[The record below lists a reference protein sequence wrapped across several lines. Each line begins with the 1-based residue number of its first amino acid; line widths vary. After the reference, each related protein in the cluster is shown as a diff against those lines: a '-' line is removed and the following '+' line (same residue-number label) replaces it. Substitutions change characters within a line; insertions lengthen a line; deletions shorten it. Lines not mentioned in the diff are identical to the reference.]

1 MRASEASIVRQR
13 YFSTVS
19 NSELRCVVG
28 RAMNYSGNVINTTSG
43 LEMDVDSPS
52 SLSGRD
58 LIRLER
64 DRERG
69 YSINSKQIVLAF
81 LVEFV
86 IIGLILT
93 NIYVTVAQLPD
104 QSTFKIVQALLFP
117 IAMAMVELARVPLAV
132 AVRTQNSWN
141 IKLAALLGVLCAV
154 AVTSN
159 SLYSIG
165 ASSFT
170 PRLQDTHL
178 KDAML
183 MTLKDQRSEIEA
195 RIAKLQSDI
204 TQKMRDRD
212 SVTNSLQSLNTQL
225 TQQPMQSCGSVTIP
239 SPAPG
244 VPPTTTQKC
253 RDNPALKLLNAEI
266 VATKARLSEAEAAL
280 KQAQVIADKAPEND
294 KLRSLNEEIRKA
306 ETASDES
313 VFQSQLHSLAAMLFG
328 VDPKDVTPAQIKT
341 LEFYLVF
348 VSSIAAA
355 FSSTLI
361 AMTAVRRIKPKEKS
375 SVVAIPDEAAAYLFG
390 PLVSAIRKEA
400 VDAVKAASE
409 QVREKT

>member
-1 MRASEASIVRQR
+1 
-13 YFSTVS
+13 
-19 NSELRCVVG
+19 
-28 RAMNYSGNVINTTSG
+28 MNYSGTALNKPDFA
-43 LEMDVDSPS
+43 LEDFSTPSPS
-52 SLSGRD
+52 PRALA
-58 LIRLER
+58 RLER

-69 YSINSKQIVLAF
+69 YSINAKQIVLAF
-81 LVEFV
+81 GVEFV

-93 NIYVTVAQLPD
+93 NVYVTVAQLPD

-170 PRLQDTHL
+170 PRLEDTHNKGADLTRL
-178 KDAML
+178 KSR
-183 MTLKDQRSEIEA
+183 KEEIEGH
-195 RIAKLQSDI
+195 IAKLQSDI
-204 TQKMRDRD
+204 TQKNTEKENANKAIQNLNGQLNLQPPQNCGV
-212 SVTNSLQSLNTQL
+212 VTS
-225 TQQPMQSCGSVTIP
+225 P

-244 VPPTTTQKC
+244 VPATSTMRC
-253 RDNPALKLLNAEI
+253 VANPVLKTLTSEI
-266 VATKARLSEAEAAL
+266 AAAKIKLTEAESAL
-280 KQAQVIADKAPEND
+280 KQSQILVEKAPEREE
-294 KLRSLNEEIRKA
+294 LRSLNEEIRKA
-306 ETASDES
+306 ETANSES
-313 VFQSQLHSLAAMLFG
+313 IFQSQLHSLAAMLFR

-341 LEFYLVF
+341 LEFYLIF

-361 AMTAVRRIKPKEKS
+361 AMTAVRRIKPQEKS
-375 SVVAIPDEAAAYLFG
+375 SMVAIPDEAAVYLFG
-390 PLVSAIRKEA
+390 PLVAAIRKEA
-400 VDAVKAASE
+400 QDAVATAS
-409 QVREKT
+409 KTAPPSS